1 MTAQANAQTNAHAA
15 AQATAHDDERAER
28 ACERLSIAFAIG
40 VDRFDDDAVLNLFTH
55 DGVFNRPGNVVKGRD
70 ALHGWLKGRPRDV
83 VTRHICTNI
92 SIKVINKKEASGITY
107 FTFYRGAKDGEP
119 SVLPLHGPDIV
130 GEYLDRFLL
139 TDDGWRIAERA
150 VAFAFQKSNP

>member
-1 MTAQANAQTNAHAA
+1 MTDREQ
-15 AQATAHDDERAER
+15 AER

-40 VDRFDDDAVLNLFTH
+40 VDRFDDDTVLDLFTA

-70 ALHGWLKGRPRDV
+70 ALRGWLKGRPRDV

-92 SIKVINKKEASGITY
+92 AIKVINEKEASGITY
-107 FTFYRGAKDGEP
+107 FTFYRGPKDDDRP
-119 SVLPLHGPDIV
+119 VLPLNGPDIV
-130 GEYLDRFLL
+130 GEYHDRYLL

-150 VAFAFQKSNP
+150 VAFAFQKSSQ